1 MVDIW
6 YKGRYV
12 VATCLLHQM
21 AFSRWLYGGYM
32 VDIWY
37 KGRYVVTTCL
47 LDQMAF
53 SRWPI
58 RAAATDRHSMD
69 EPKYWGRLG
78 E

>member
-12 VATCLLHQM
+12 VATCLL
-21 AFSRWLYGGYM
+21 
-32 VDIWY
+32 
-37 KGRYVVTTCL
+37 
-47 LDQMAF
+47 DQMAF
-53 SRWPI
+53 SRWPM
-58 RAAATDRHSMD
+58 RAAATDRHRME